1 MTSRKHSKLKR
12 HPLVRLIRAIFRLIR
27 VLLKPKKRISRSLD
41 RYQSASDERSEIDA
55 VEIANEVE
63 IYTKDPLTETVGELL
78 DRVKWQI
85 PLATIQERVLDTS
98 TIVRTHDVSIN

>member
-1 MTSRKHSKLKR
+1 MKSRKHSKLKR

-41 RYQSASDERSEIDA
+41 RYQSASDERIEIDA

-63 IYTKDPLTETVGELL
+63 IYTKDPLMETVGEVL

-85 PLATIQERVLDTS
+85 PVATIQEKVLDTR